1 MNKEDIA
8 RQYIANRQRYIDGE
22 LRACRATIR
31 DFIEMEDT
39 TSSSLAIGKLEG
51 EIDAYMN
58 ELTALTKF
66 TAFLEEAEAM
76 EEGCDE
82 DD

>member
-1 MNKEDIA
+1 MNKEDIV
-8 RQYIANRQRYIDGE
+8 RQYIANRQRYLDGE
-22 LRACRATIR
+22 LRACRATIK
-31 DFIEMEDT
+31 DFTEMEDT
-39 TSSSLAIGKLEG
+39 TACSTAIGKLEG
-51 EIDAYMN
+51 EINAYMN

-76 EEGCDE
+76 EEGGEE